1 MNILILVF
9 NIEWLHRHSADFPL
23 FLLEVVALL
32 SLSPVSFS
40 MQHFCQLLNNDPSNA
55 TDPPPSPLPPNVRFL
70 FWGFIGP
77 SKANIVFAQV
87 SRFSVLIQI

>member
-1 MNILILVF
+1 MNIFILVF
-9 NIEWLHRHSADFPL
+9 NIEWLHRHSTDFPL

-40 MQHFCQLLNNDPSNA
+40 IQHFCQLLNNDPSNA
-55 TDPPPSPLPPNVRFL
+55 TPPPPVRFL
-70 FWGFIGP
+70 SWGFIGP